1 MGPKGS
7 IRRLINALFA
17 DNWSHFQQ
25 MSVNRQRSALRLLSV
40 LALILIGAAT
50 KPVWAQLNSSERHD
64 FRLVTLTRGL
74 VHPWS
79 LAFLPNGDMLVTE
92 RVGRLRIIRD
102 GSLDPVPV
110 PGVPEVALGGQGGL
124 LSVALHPRFTENHM
138 VYLSYT
144 ATGEGGK
151 GTQIARARFLDGQLI
166 ELETLLEVTPRTSH
180 GRHYGSR
187 LLFDRDGYLYATFG
201 DHGRK
206 IRAQDLN
213 DLAGSV
219 IRVTDNGEVPTN
231 NPYVERPDARPEIF
245 TLGNRN
251 PQGVAVHPESGQI
264 WAAEHGPKGGDEIN
278 ILSAGKNY
286 GWPVITYGK
295 NYLGQQIGEGTSKP
309 GMEQPIRYWVP
320 SISPSGMAF
329 YSGDNFP
336 NWKGNLFL
344 GALTARALVRMELEG
359 AQIVH
364 EERLLEELGERI
376 RDVRQGPDGLL
387 YLLTDA
393 SSGALLRL
401 EPVH

>member
-1 MGPKGS
+1 M
-7 IRRLINALFA
+7 R
-17 DNWSHFQQ
+17 
-25 MSVNRQRSALRLLSV
+25 
-40 LALILIGAAT
+40 
-50 KPVWAQLNSSERHD
+50 E
-64 FRLVTLTRGL
+64 
-74 VHPWS
+74 
-79 LAFLPNGDMLVTE
+79 
-92 RVGRLRIIRD
+92 
-102 GSLDPVPV
+102 
-110 PGVPEVALGGQGGL
+110 
-124 LSVALHPRFTENHM
+124 
-138 VYLSYT
+138 
-144 ATGEGGK
+144 
-151 GTQIARARFLDGQLI
+151 
-166 ELETLLEVTPRTSH
+166 RTSH